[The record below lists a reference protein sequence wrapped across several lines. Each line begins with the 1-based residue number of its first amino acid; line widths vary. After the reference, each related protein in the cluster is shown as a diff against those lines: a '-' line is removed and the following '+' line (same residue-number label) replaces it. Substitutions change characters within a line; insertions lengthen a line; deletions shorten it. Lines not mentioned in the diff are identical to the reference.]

1 MTIHV
6 ARTIK
11 GRSFDVSAN
20 VRVIAHGHSMFG
32 VVCTSS
38 GWRTYVP
45 TRLMSC
51 AISFPI
57 KSIFRAADRGQH
69 SGGASYIA
77 SNVMSTQLKDM
88 TFEVAQGALIRLV
101 LVDSFCAL
109 AGIVAKV
116 LQHREHDPYS
126 TENPYANAA
135 TGLIAVFMI
144 LWLVVAAISALLV
157 IAGKHHLGIL
167 VYTWLIIGS
176 AIFGWFVCGA
186 MQIWSRW

>member
-1 MTIHV
+1 
-6 ARTIK
+6 
-11 GRSFDVSAN
+11 
-20 VRVIAHGHSMFG
+20 
-32 VVCTSS
+32 
-38 GWRTYVP
+38 
-45 TRLMSC
+45 
-51 AISFPI
+51 
-57 KSIFRAADRGQH
+57 
-69 SGGASYIA
+69 
-77 SNVMSTQLKDM
+77 MSTQLKDM

-157 IAGKHHLGIL
+157 IAGKHTLESS
-167 VYTWLIIGS
+167 YTHGLSLAVRSLAGS
-176 AIFGWFVCGA
+176 FVAPCRYGPVGSV
-186 MQIWSRW
+186 IVCPF